1 MNPIM
6 AVMAVLP
13 LDFQGLMGV
22 VKSSDVI
29 ASLWLMLKGMVG
41 IFIVMLIIF
50 AVVAILSKVTGKKK
64 DEEQQDG

>member
-6 AVMAVLP
+6 AMLP

-29 ASLWLMLKGMVG
+29 ASLWLMFKGMVG

-64 DEEQQDG
+64 DEEQKDG